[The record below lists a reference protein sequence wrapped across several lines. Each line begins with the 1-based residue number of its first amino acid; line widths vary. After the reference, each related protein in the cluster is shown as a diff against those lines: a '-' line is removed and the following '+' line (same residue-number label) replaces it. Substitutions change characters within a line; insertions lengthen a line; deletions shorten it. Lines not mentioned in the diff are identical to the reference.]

1 MKKILHISKYYYPYF
16 GGIEDVA
23 HTIVTEMRDDYE
35 QRVICFNH
43 EYTGTFRTDDEGVQV
58 VRVKTPLVLASQ
70 PIPLLYFSKLTMEI
84 MSFKPDIIHVHLPNP
99 LVASMLKFINLGG
112 AKVVLHWHSDI
123 LDKGLL
129 YKLYRPM
136 EKWLLDRADVIITT
150 SPQYFEKSE
159 PLQPYASKIHIL
171 PNVVNEEKLQPMP
184 SDEKEAQR
192 IRDRFKDKKIVL
204 FLGRHVPYKGIELLI
219 EAARN
224 LPDDCVVLIGGT
236 GELTEKLQEQAMSF
250 GNKVQFIGQVQ
261 NKEMRAY
268 FSVASVFAFPSIDR
282 REAFGVALAEA
293 LYCGLPA
300 VSFNIEGSGSI
311 WVNQHEKTGLVVKQ
325 IAPAPFADAITRLL
339 ENEELRLQYSEN
351 AKKWVRENFLKDQI
365 RSLTKI
371 YG

>member
-1 MKKILHISKYYYPYF
+1 
-16 GGIEDVA
+16 
-23 HTIVTEMRDDYE
+23 
-35 QRVICFNH
+35 
-43 EYTGTFRTDDEGVQV
+43 
-58 VRVKTPLVLASQ
+58 
-70 PIPLLYFSKLTMEI
+70 
-84 MSFKPDIIHVHLPNP
+84 
-99 LVASMLKFINLGG
+99 
-112 AKVVLHWHSDI
+112 
-123 LDKGLL
+123 
-129 YKLYRPM
+129 
-136 EKWLLDRADVIITT
+136 
-150 SPQYFEKSE
+150 
-159 PLQPYASKIHIL
+159 
-171 PNVVNEEKLQPMP
+171 
-184 SDEKEAQR
+184 
-192 IRDRFKDKKIVL
+192 
-204 FLGRHVPYKGIELLI
+204 
-219 EAARN
+219 
-224 LPDDCVVLIGGT
+224 
-236 GELTEKLQEQAMSF
+236 MSF

-325 IAPAPFADAITRLL
+325 IAPAPFADAITTLL